1 MQCAIE
7 WAAHGV
13 EAVHAFYGS
22 AVLFS
27 RRQPHGHVDAAYDEH
42 TFLRLYLAG
51 HFPNELPVARIDVT
65 RLQRASEGA
74 EHSTS
79 SRSNHVVDRRGVRL
93 LEFRGIDFV
102 VLGYG
107 PVDAEGNLLRFTG

>member
-1 MQCAIE
+1 MQCAIQR
-7 WAAHGV
+7 AAHGV
-13 EAVHAFYGS
+13 EAVHAFHGA
-22 AVLFS
+22 AVLFL

-79 SRSNHVVDRRGVRL
+79 GRSNHVVGRG
-93 LEFRGIDFV
+93 GM
-102 VLGYG
+102 
-107 PVDAEGNLLRFTG
+107 RFL